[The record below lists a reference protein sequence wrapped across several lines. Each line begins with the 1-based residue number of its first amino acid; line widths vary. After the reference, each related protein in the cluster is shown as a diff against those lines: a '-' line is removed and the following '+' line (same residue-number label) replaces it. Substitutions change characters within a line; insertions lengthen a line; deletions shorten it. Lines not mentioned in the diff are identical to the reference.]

1 MRIARPT
8 RHQRCACEA
17 VAIVR
22 AQPIPWDRYRQIKR
36 KFCTIVGGVVGP
48 PCGAP
53 AGVGFHVPSST
64 VPAFSQRRIVV
75 VNTGSRANSGS

>member
-1 MRIARPT
+1 MMLSVIL
-8 RHQRCACEA
+8 
-17 VAIVR
+17 V
-22 AQPIPWDRYRQIKR
+22 PIECRLD
-36 KFCTIVGGVVGP
+36 VSNH
-48 PCGAP
+48 P